1 MLQLNRYLEIK
12 LLRILI
18 SAMELNIS
26 KDIMSKKSDFML
38 HALRY
43 LSKQVAIYVINII
56 NKNIS
61 KLDES
66 L

>member
-56 NKNIS
+56 NKNIAV
-61 KLDES
+61 
-66 L
+66 